1 MLPPTPQQVSDP
13 FERKQRYRQD
23 LLPPSARE
31 RMPLRASR
39 TTYYLS
45 LTLVRVADKGFSGT
59 HQDDVGLVD
68 PDLLPQLSSDVT
80 EPLLAIEAHRL
91 QAAVAQHLGHLA
103 VLLSI
108 LFENLQVGRW
118 LESRLCSKIH
128 QELSNTF
135 FYKPKF

>member
-1 MLPPTPQQVSDP
+1 
-13 FERKQRYRQD
+13 
-23 LLPPSARE
+23 
-31 RMPLRASR
+31 MPLRASR

-91 QAAVAQHLGHLA
+91 QAAVAQHLGHLG